1 MLLGDFVIIPYYF
14 SQSQT
19 IESVK
24 SSSVIL
30 RYFVVTP
37 GPHREIVWPQYK
49 WEGGARA
56 GGSFQAN
63 FLCQS
68 APNIWLSHV
77 EKMARLRRS
86 SCNCKKTAGH
96 CPFILGTCAT
106 TVVQNTQRSRWDV
119 LRKLEE
125 VEM

>member
-1 MLLGDFVIIPYYF
+1 MILGQLTMGARQAKKAPL
-14 SQSQT
+14 Q
-19 IESVK
+19 
-24 SSSVIL
+24 
-30 RYFVVTP
+30 
-37 GPHREIVWPQYK
+37 GEIVWPQYK